1 MWRKLKILYLLGLLT
16 RLSLSSEAWGQS
28 HSYMNQMRSS
38 DIKYFFFQQ
47 SVDGEIGVQKMTVQT
62 ADDGTTLEEPKE
74 QKKGWKGVG
83 IDSTMGMEILRF
95 IQCQVGHTF
104 INLNGQDDGWATLSG
119 SRLHAGVRAVFTAP
133 VANLEMG
140 AGVLGSRLDYRL
152 QMSNT
157 SLYGSGSYAAFGLS
171 YFFSPRVS
179 LFGEGR
185 MIREH
190 LVRSGGSPIS
200 SSIDTEIN
208 TLGMGFRIW
217 L

>member
-1 MWRKLKILYLLGLLT
+1 LVGLGLT
-16 RLSLSSEAWGQS
+16 SSAWGQT
-28 HSYMNQMRSS
+28 HSYTNQMRSS

-47 SVDGEIGVQKMTVQT
+47 SVAGEIGIQKMTVLT
-62 ADDGTTLEEPKE
+62 AEDGTTLKEPKL
-74 QKKGWKGVG
+74 QTKGWKGVG

-95 IQCQVGHTF
+95 IQFQVGHTF
-104 INLNGQDDGWATLSG
+104 VNLSGQDDGLATMAG
-119 SRLHAGVRAVFTAP
+119 SRIHGGVRAVFTAP

-140 AGVLGSRLDYRL
+140 AGVLGSRPDYRL
-152 QMSNT
+152 QMNTT

-171 YFFSPRVS
+171 YFVSPRIS

-190 LVRSGGSPIS
+190 RVRSGEAPIS
-200 SSIDTEIN
+200 SAIYTEIS
-208 TLGMGFRIW
+208 TLGLGFRIW

>member
-1 MWRKLKILYLLGLLT
+1 MWRKLKIPYLMTLLLG
-16 RLSLSSEAWGQS
+16 LSLSSRVLGQT

-38 DIKYFFFQQ
+38 DVKYFFFQQ
-47 SVDGEIGVQKMTVQT
+47 SVDGEIGIQKMTVQT
-62 ADDGTTLEEPKE
+62 AEDGTTLAEPK
-74 QKKGWKGVG
+74 QQIKGWKGVG

-95 IQCQVGHTF
+95 IQFQVGHTF
-104 INLNGQDDGWATLSG
+104 VNLNGQDDGLATLSG
-119 SRLHAGVRAVFTAP
+119 SRVHGGVRAVFTAP

-152 QMSNT
+152 QLNNT

-171 YFFSPRVS
+171 YFFSTRVS

-200 SSIDTEIN
+200 SAIDTEIN
-208 TLGMGFRIW
+208 TLGIGFRIW